1 MSLLKTTLAVSLGL
15 ALCLPLL
22 ADEAKN
28 VTPTAKVEKSEKHE
42 KHEKKEKKGKK
53 VAKAEK
59 SAKPNPATEAMMK
72 KSDCFTCHSVAKK
85 IVGPAYK
92 DVAKKYRGKAG
103 SVEMLVA
110 KVKKGGSGH
119 WGVIPMAAHPNLSD
133 VQIKAMVEWVLAQK

>member
-22 ADEAKN
+22 ADEAQN
-28 VTPTAKVEKSEKHE
+28 VTPTTKVEKSEKHE
-42 KHEKKEKKGKK
+42 KHEKN
-53 VAKAEK
+53 VVKAEK
-59 SAKPNPATEAMMK
+59 SAKPDPATEAMMK
-72 KSDCFTCHSVAKK
+72 KSDCFTCHSVEKK

-103 SVEMLVA
+103 SLEMLVA

-133 VQIKAMVEWVLAQK
+133 VQVKAMVEWVLAQK